1 MIGDAAMPAFIHH
14 HEARPLAM
22 VCPSCAVVPMH
33 IKAVAPQW
41 HMVKPSLTYECTNC
55 GAEVTELLAT
65 PELLH

>member
-1 MIGDAAMPAFIHH
+1 
-14 HEARPLAM
+14 M